1 MKNIFTIIFASIT
14 AILLFIPVTPLI
26 LKILYYAEFAF
37 GFIILEICI
46 FCIFKK
52 SYPKK
57 FPKILPPLLVYFC
70 LCTLAVK
77 VSTLRAILTMGNP
90 PKDIPIITEF
100 AKGGFQTFPYAGYIL
115 FVILGILPFIML
127 YKKNDFED
135 ENMIKSDKFMKGTL
149 KAMFLMFIV
158 SLAGG
163 TLTGILNY
171 SLGIKESLLLYISY
185 SCAELSVFLLT
196 FGIVCVGVDSLLAV
210 IKSKTKN
217 FSNL

>member
-70 LCTLAVK
+70 LYTLAVK
-77 VSTLRAILTMGNP
+77 VSTVRAILTMGNP
-90 PKDIPIITEF
+90 PKNIPIITEF
-100 AKGGFQTFPYAGYIL
+100 AKGGFQTFPYAGYIV

-127 YKKNDFED
+127 YKRNDFED

-171 SLGIKESLLLYISY
+171 SLGIKESLHLYISY

-196 FGIVCVGVDSLLAV
+196 FSIVCVGIDTLLAV
-210 IKSKTKN
+210 IKSKTKI